1 MKEFENAKWIWTK
14 TPAKRNCYGEFKI
27 NFSTK
32 AKKNVKL
39 RLSCDGIYA
48 AYVNGTVVGFS
59 QCADF
64 PHYKLYDEIDITSFC
79 KEENDLRIIVWH
91 LGIDT
96 QTYIRTDAG
105 VIFEVEGDGLILS
118 SSGET
123 TLSRSEFGYKNGLN
137 KIMTLQLGDSFLF
150 DNTVSPAEF
159 EESVLVE
166 KTKDLYKRPVSLIKL
181 EDRRPVE
188 IQKTEDGY
196 LIDLGRETAGYLELD
211 IESAEDQSVLIAY
224 GEHIVDGK
232 VRYIIE
238 ERNFS
243 VEFIAKKGKN
253 VFANYLR
260 RLAGRYLEVH
270 CDKELKIN
278 YLGIRPAYYP
288 VKPIEKNFTD
298 ELDKKIY
305 DVSAETLLLCMHE
318 HYEDCPWREQALY
331 TMDSRNQML
340 CGYYLYEN
348 TEFQRHNLVLISKS
362 IRKDGLLCICAP
374 SGLDLPIPSFS
385 CAYFIEVYE
394 YLKYTKDYTL
404 LDEVAPVLH
413 KIIETFEKFTD
424 DNMLIPRLPFP
435 FWNFYEWNE
444 GGNNGSFPSDKYEK
458 IYDSNLNLMYIIAK
472 KLYCEMFGITADDIN
487 ARIQAVKDTFYCEKE
502 KAFKL
507 STKDNRSS
515 QLCNALAISV
525 GLGDE
530 ELAEKILH
538 DENMFTATLSMRIFV
553 YDALLTFG
561 DKYKQTILDDIR
573 TRYKKMLDAGAT
585 SFWET
590 ELGEADF
597 NGAGSLC
604 HGWSAIPV
612 YYFNILSVK

>member
-14 TPAKRNCYGEFKI
+14 TPAKRNCYGEFKV
-27 NFSTK
+27 NFSVK
-32 AKKNVKL
+32 AKNNVKL

-79 KEENDLRIIVWH
+79 KGENDLRIVVWH
-91 LGIDT
+91 TGLDT
-96 QTYIRTDAG
+96 QTYIKAAAG
-105 VIFEVEGDGLILS
+105 VLFEVEVDGLTVS
-118 SSGET
+118 SSGEKI
-123 TLSRSEFGYKNGLN
+123 LSRSEFGYKNGLE

-150 DNTVSPAEF
+150 DNTVIPAEF

-166 KTKDLYKRPVSLIKL
+166 KTKDLHKRPVSLIRL
-181 EDRRPVE
+181 EERRPVK

-196 LIDLGRETAGYLELD
+196 LIDMGRETAGYLELD

-253 VFANYLR
+253 VFANHLR

-270 CDKELKIN
+270 CEKELKIN

-288 VKPIEKNFTD
+288 VKLIEKNFTD

-305 DVSAETLLLCMHE
+305 DVAAETLLLCMHE

-362 IRKDGLLCICAP
+362 IREDGFLCICAP

-413 KIIETFEKFTD
+413 KIIAAFEKFTD
-424 DNMLIPRLPFP
+424 ENMLIPRLPHS

-444 GGNNGSFPSDKYEK
+444 CGNGGIFPPDKYEK

-472 KLYCEMFGITADDIN
+472 KLYCEMFGVAADDIN
-487 ARIQAVKDTFYCEKE
+487 GRIQAVKDTFYVEDKGV
-502 KAFKL
+502 FKL
-507 STKDNRSS
+507 STDGDRYS
-515 QLCNALAISV
+515 QLCNALAVSA
-525 GLGDE
+525 GLGNE
-530 ELAEKILH
+530 ALAEKILH
-538 DENMFTATLSMRIFV
+538 DENMITATLSMRIFV

-561 DKYKQTILDDIR
+561 DKYRQTILDDVR
-573 TRYKKMLDAGAT
+573 ARYKKMLDAGAT